1 LTQQKRDK
9 GTLSLRAIDVMGR
22 EVITIYET
30 ASVKGAAAIM
40 NRLEISSIIATRNED
55 PIGIVSER
63 DMLKR
68 IVTEG
73 KNAKQLKSV
82 HNVRAADGYHA

>member
-1 LTQQKRDK
+1 M
-9 GTLSLRAIDVMGR
+9 VR

-30 ASVKGAAAIM
+30 ASVKGAVAIM

-63 DMLKR
+63 DILNR

-82 HNVRAADGYHA
+82 HNVRPADGYHA